1 VYCVK
6 RRSKLAVSVVMK
18 KSRTS
23 SLQDGSNISKR
34 KSESPSKLYSGNP
47 SSESEKCLALV
58 SAEML
63 E

>member
-1 VYCVK
+1 
-6 RRSKLAVSVVMK
+6 VMK